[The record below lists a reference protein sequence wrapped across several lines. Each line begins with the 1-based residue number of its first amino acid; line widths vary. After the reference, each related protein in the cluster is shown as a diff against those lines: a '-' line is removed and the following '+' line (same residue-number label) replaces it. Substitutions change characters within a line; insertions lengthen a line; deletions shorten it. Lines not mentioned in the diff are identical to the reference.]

1 MYIKTTTFKISDR
14 SLITKMES
22 RVVMNEEHSIKT
34 TDDGGNEHIPFD
46 AKKSFGKV
54 LKRGIYK
61 QLYDKKMISDSQL
74 NILLQNEV
82 M

>member
-1 MYIKTTTFKISDR
+1 
-14 SLITKMES
+14 MES
-22 RVVMNEEHSIKT
+22 RVVMNEEHSMKT
-34 TDDGGNEHIPFD
+34 IDDRGNERIPFD
-46 AKKSFGKV
+46 TKKSFEKL

-61 QLYDKKMISDSQL
+61 HLYDKKMISDSPL

>member
-1 MYIKTTTFKISDR
+1 
-14 SLITKMES
+14 MES
-22 RVVMNEEHSIKT
+22 RVVMNEEHSMKT
-34 TDDGGNEHIPFD
+34 IDDRGNERIPFD
-46 AKKSFGKV
+46 TKKSFEKV
-54 LKRGIYK
+54 LKQGIYK

>member
-1 MYIKTTTFKISDR
+1 MYIKTTTFKTSDR
-14 SLITKMES
+14 SLIIKMEN

-34 TDDGGNEHIPFD
+34 TDDRKNERILEET
-46 AKKSFGKV
+46 KKSFEEV

-74 NILLQNEV
+74 NTLLQNEV

>member
-1 MYIKTTTFKISDR
+1 
-14 SLITKMES
+14 
-22 RVVMNEEHSIKT
+22 MNEEHSMKA
-34 TDDGGNEHIPFD
+34 TDDRGNEHIPFD
-46 AKKSFGKV
+46 AKKSFEKV

>member
-1 MYIKTTTFKISDR
+1 MKTIDDR
-14 SLITKMES
+14 
-22 RVVMNEEHSIKT
+22 
-34 TDDGGNEHIPFD
+34 GNERIPFD
-46 AKKSFGKV
+46 TKKSFEKV

>member
-1 MYIKTTTFKISDR
+1 
-14 SLITKMES
+14 MES
-22 RVVMNEEHSIKT
+22 RGVMNEEHSMKT
-34 TDDGGNEHIPFD
+34 IDDRGNERIPFD
-46 AKKSFGKV
+46 TKKSFEKV

-74 NILLQNEV
+74 NILLQNVV

>member
-1 MYIKTTTFKISDR
+1 
-14 SLITKMES
+14 
-22 RVVMNEEHSIKT
+22 MNEEHSMKT
-34 TDDGGNEHIPFD
+34 IDDRGNERIPFD
-46 AKKSFGKV
+46 AKKSFEKV

>member
-1 MYIKTTTFKISDR
+1 M
-14 SLITKMES
+14 
-22 RVVMNEEHSIKT
+22 KT
-34 TDDGGNEHIPFD
+34 TDDRGNERIPFD
-46 AKKSFGKV
+46 TRKSFEKV